1 MIKREW
7 IFAMAIF
14 SFIVT
19 LLAALAAAELLPVP
33 IESIPKNADAPI
45 IGSRN
50 FVYSEIR
57 FDKPMWV
64 ISQVFAFFALIFTIW
79 AWQVKNKVRMMML
92 VGLFSAFLAFSA
104 TLLANFTLGVLFG
117 LAAIRNFVFCYLDMK
132 VEQGIHVPKRIPYT
146 WAAVFASATI
156 TSTIVLV
163 YFLKVDSYGAWL
175 EWLIC
180 LTLIGLI
187 VGNILNG
194 TNLMRVSFIS
204 NRVFN
209 IVNHIYF
216 SNLIA
221 VIIAVCAIGSNLVF
235 YLREFIAWR
244 KTHKAVTH
252 QGVVRI
258 DCGDCGVCEFC
269 IEL

>member
-1 MIKREW
+1 MIKREM

-14 SFIVT
+14 SLLVT
-19 LLAALAAAELLPVP
+19 ILAALAAAELLPVP
-33 IESIPKNADAPI
+33 IEPIPKSADAPI
-45 IGSRN
+45 IGSRAGLH
-50 FVYSEIR
+50 SEIR
-57 FDKPMWV
+57 FDQPLWIV
-64 ISQVFAFFALIFTIW
+64 SQVFAFFALVFTIW

-146 WAAVFASATI
+146 WAAVFATATI
-156 TSTIVLV
+156 SSTVVLV
-163 YFLKVDSYGAWL
+163 HIVGVDSVGPWL
-175 EWLIC
+175 EWFIC
-180 LTLIGLI
+180 ITLLGLI

-209 IVNHIYF
+209 IINHIYF

-235 YLREFIAWR
+235 YLREFVAWR
-244 KTHKAVTH
+244 KTRIKPGHL
-252 QGVVRI
+252 GVIRVE
-258 DCGDCGVCEFC
+258 CGDCGICEFC
-269 IEL
+269 IEM

>member
-1 MIKREW
+1 MIKREY
-7 IFAMAIF
+7 IFAMAVF

-19 LLAALAAAELLPVP
+19 ALAALFAADLLHVAISPISAAPADTLVVIGIELRVDEPLWIV
-33 IESIPKNADAPI
+33 
-45 IGSRN
+45 
-50 FVYSEIR
+50 
-57 FDKPMWV
+57 
-64 ISQVFAFFALIFTIW
+64 SQIFAFFALIFTIW

-146 WAAVFASATI
+146 WAAVFATATI
-156 TSTIVLV
+156 TSTVILV
-163 YFLKVDSYGAWL
+163 HILQVPRYAVWL

-180 LTLIGLI
+180 LTLLGLI
-187 VGNILNG
+187 AGNVMKG

-209 IVNHIYF
+209 IINHAYF
-216 SNLIA
+216 NNVIA
-221 VIIAVCAIGSNLVF
+221 VIIAICAIGSNLVF
-235 YLREFIAWR
+235 YLREFIAWMKER
-244 KTHKAVTH
+244 KTR
-252 QGVVRI
+252 QM
-258 DCGDCGVCEFC
+258 E
-269 IEL
+269 